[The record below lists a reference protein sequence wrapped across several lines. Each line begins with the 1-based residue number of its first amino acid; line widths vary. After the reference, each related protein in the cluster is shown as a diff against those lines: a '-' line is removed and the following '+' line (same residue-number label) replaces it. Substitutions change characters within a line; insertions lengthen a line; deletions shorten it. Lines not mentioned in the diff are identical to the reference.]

1 MTLDRRMAIVAS
13 FCAVAGPIVGRAEA
27 AELYGVRQ
35 DGREAAPGQIGGWR
49 LVYFGYTRCPDVCP
63 TSLQSMA
70 LALDALGPIGQRI
83 TPVFVTVDPERDTPK
98 AMADYVSFF
107 SPRFIALSP
116 SAEQLARLAKEWR
129 VTYKRV
135 DVKERDA
142 YLIDH
147 TATIFFVDPS
157 GSVIGRFPHDLD
169 ARALADRIRAAMLKN

>member
-35 DGREAAPGQIGGWR
+35 DGREAAPGEIGGWR

-83 TPVFVTVDPERDTPK
+83 TPVFVTV
-98 AMADYVSFF
+98 V
-107 SPRFIALSP
+107 
-116 SAEQLARLAKEWR
+116 Q
-129 VTYKRV
+129 
-135 DVKERDA
+135 
-142 YLIDH
+142 
-147 TATIFFVDPS
+147 
-157 GSVIGRFPHDLD
+157 
-169 ARALADRIRAAMLKN
+169 